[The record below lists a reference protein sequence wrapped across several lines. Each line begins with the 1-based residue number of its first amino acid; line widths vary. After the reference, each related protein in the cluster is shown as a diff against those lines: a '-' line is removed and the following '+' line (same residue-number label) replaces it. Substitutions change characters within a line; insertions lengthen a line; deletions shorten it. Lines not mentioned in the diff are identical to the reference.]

1 MGSLPNLPYGD
12 RIKKHTTV
20 KFGGYDHNKSAQDG
34 AIYDMQNMTSD
45 DAPLLSS
52 RDRRH
57 RVREYSSP
65 TSIFAHDGLYVVAG
79 NNLILY
85 DRDGDRVL
93 YSSLSSGEKAI
104 AALGPYV
111 IVVPDKIYY
120 NKNNG
125 TVGSLEASFTGTA
138 SITDGTYAG
147 EAAELNTIQFAS
159 GNVSSLFKEGDGV
172 SITIAGGEEMSLII
186 REISGNKLVFY
197 ENTFE
202 EAKLNV
208 SVTVKRSMP
217 DMDFICTNENRL
229 WGCKGDTIYASK
241 LGDPFNW
248 NVFDGISTD
257 SFAVNVGSAGDFTAC
272 YSYLGYPCFF
282 KEDHIYKVYGS
293 RPSNYQVMG
302 SASMGVLKGSHRSLA
317 IAGEVLF
324 YLSRAGVVAY
334 SGGIPQNISAAFGGV
349 RYIDGIA
356 GSDGIKYYIFLTD
369 TTGERA
375 VFVYDTRVNLWHKE
389 DKIRWYG
396 SAWHDGMYVLKS
408 DGLWYYGNDSTEG
421 DVEDD
426 VESFVEFG
434 DFVEGDPNKKST
446 AKLQIRAELD
456 AGASLKIEIMYD
468 SNGVWSP
475 VSTLLTPK
483 KRSYYLPI
491 IPRRCDHFRL
501 RMKGIGKWTLYS
513 LVRESYSGS
522 EL

>member
-34 AIYDMQNMTSD
+34 AIYDMKNMTSD
-45 DAPLLSS
+45 DYPLLSS
-52 RDRRH
+52 RNRRYK
-57 RVREYSSP
+57 VREYNSP
-65 TSIFAHDGLYVVAG
+65 TSIFAHDGLYVVDG
-79 NNLILY
+79 NKLILY
-85 DRDGDRVL
+85 GENGDRVL

-120 NKNNG
+120 NKNDG
-125 TVGSLEASFTGTA
+125 TTGSLEASFAGTA

-147 EAAELNTIQFAS
+147 EAAELNTIQFSS
-159 GNVSSLFKEGDGV
+159 GNVSALFKAGDGV
-172 SITIAGGEEMSLII
+172 SITIAGGSEMSLII
-186 REISGNKLVFY
+186 REIDGNKLAFY
-197 ENTFE
+197 EHTFD
-202 EAKLNV
+202 EAKTNV

-229 WGCKGDTIYASK
+229 WGCKGDTIYSSK

-257 SFAVNVGSAGDFTAC
+257 SYAVDVGSAGDFTAC
-272 YSYLGYPCFF
+272 FSYLGYPCFF

-293 RPSNYQVMG
+293 RPANYQVMG
-302 SASMGVLKGSHRSLA
+302 SASMGVQKGCHKSLA

-324 YLSRAGVVAY
+324 YLSRSGVVAY
-334 SGGIPQNISAAFGGV
+334 SGGIPQNISSAFGSV
-349 RYIDGIA
+349 RYVDGVG
-356 GSDGIKYYIFLTD
+356 GSDGIKYYTFLTD
-369 TTGERA
+369 TTGESA

-389 DKIRWYG
+389 DKTPWHG
-396 SAWHDGMYVLKS
+396 SAWDGGMYVLKE
-408 DGLWYYGNDSTEG
+408 DGLWLYSNEPSVGEI
-421 DVEDD
+421 EDPI
-426 VESFVEFG
+426 ESFIEFG
-434 DFVEGDPNKKST
+434 DFVEGDPNKKGT
-446 AKLQIRAELD
+446 AKLQVRAELD
-456 AGASLKIEIMYD
+456 AGASLNIEIMYD
-468 SNGVWSP
+468 SDGVWTP

-491 IPRRCDHFRL
+491 IPHRCDHFRL
-501 RMKGIGKWTLYS
+501 RFTGYGKWTLYS